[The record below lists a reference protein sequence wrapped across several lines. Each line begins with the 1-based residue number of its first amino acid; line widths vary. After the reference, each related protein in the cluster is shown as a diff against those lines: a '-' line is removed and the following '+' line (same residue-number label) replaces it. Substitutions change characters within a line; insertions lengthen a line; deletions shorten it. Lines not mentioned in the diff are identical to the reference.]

1 MRRHMDLAEG
11 ADVCGGDSSDHR
23 AMEER
28 NNILADT
35 MTSRSR
41 SSSAAGGRKHT
52 RREREMPKV

>member
-1 MRRHMDLAEG
+1 MDLAEG